1 MPLKIIEFDHDGQT
15 LRAEMFYDSNN
26 LSNAVLITPIDNYD
40 DLTEN
45 IFLSRERGKW
55 RTSSIIKHQY
65 PSTLDNI
72 ICCINKELNIK
83 TLGDHI
89 FSLLNFSS

>member
-45 IFLSRERGKW
+45 IFLEEIQDRR
-55 RTSSIIKHQY
+55 IY
-65 PSTLDNI
+65 N
-72 ICCINKELNIK
+72 EL
-83 TLGDHI
+83 I
-89 FSLLNFSS
+89 FIQFFFATFFLQSGEES